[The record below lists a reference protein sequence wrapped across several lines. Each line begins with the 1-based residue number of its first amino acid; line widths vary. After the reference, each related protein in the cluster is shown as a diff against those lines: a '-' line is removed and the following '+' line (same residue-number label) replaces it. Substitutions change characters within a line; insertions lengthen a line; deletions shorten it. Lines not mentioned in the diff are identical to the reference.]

1 MDKLEELLARLKAEQ
16 REIILQVAGSAA
28 APAHSQI
35 QRIGELELAI
45 GAVEQ
50 QMGDIDTKSETD

>member
-1 MDKLEELLARLKAEQ
+1 MDELEDLLNRLKAEQ
-16 REIILQVAGSAA
+16 RDIIVKAAQSKGLPARSA
-28 APAHSQI
+28 I

-50 QMGDIDTKSETD
+50 LISETEGQ

>member
-1 MDKLEELLARLKAEQ
+1 MADLEALLDRLKTEQ
-16 REIILQVAGSAA
+16 REIILRAAQSRATPARSA
-28 APAHSQI
+28 I

-50 QMGDIDTKSETD
+50 LINETEGQ

>member
-1 MDKLEELLARLKAEQ
+1 MTELENLLDRLKAEQ
-16 REIILQVAGSAA
+16 RDIILRAAQSNATPARSA
-28 APAHSQI
+28 I

-50 QMGDIDTKSETD
+50 LINESEGQ

>member
-1 MDKLEELLARLKAEQ
+1 MANLEELLERLKTEQ
-16 REIILQVAGSAA
+16 RDIIQRAAQSKATPARSA
-28 APAHSQI
+28 I

-50 QMGDIDTKSETD
+50 LINETEGQ

>member
-1 MDKLEELLARLKAEQ
+1 MVELEELLERLKTEQ
-16 REIILQVAGSAA
+16 RDIIQRAAQSKTTPARSA
-28 APAHSQI
+28 I

-50 QMGDIDTKSETD
+50 LINETEGQ

>member
-1 MDKLEELLARLKAEQ
+1 MAELEELLERLKAEQ
-16 REIILQVAGSAA
+16 RDIIERAARSKATPARSA
-28 APAHSQI
+28 I

-50 QMGDIDTKSETD
+50 LINETEGQ

>member
-1 MDKLEELLARLKAEQ
+1 MTEQEALLQRLKAEQ
-16 REIILQVAGSAA
+16 REIILRAA
-28 APAHSQI
+28 RARAMPARSEV

-50 QMGDIDTKSETD
+50 QLNEAEGEQ

>member
-1 MDKLEELLARLKAEQ
+1 MAELEELLERLKAEQ
-16 REIILQVAGSAA
+16 RDIIERAAQSKATPARSA
-28 APAHSQI
+28 I

-50 QMGDIDTKSETD
+50 LINETEGQ

>member
-1 MDKLEELLARLKAEQ
+1 MTEHEALLQRLKAEQ
-16 REIILQVAGSAA
+16 REIILRAA
-28 APAHSQI
+28 RAQATPARSEI

-50 QMGDIDTKSETD
+50 QLNEADGEP